1 MTYAIALT
9 PPLARPRT
17 YDGLVREPASDE
29 ALARRA
35 AAGETDAF
43 EELVRRHQDM
53 LYTLA
58 LRVTLSEQD
67 ARDCVQEG
75 LIAAWRSIGRFRGDA
90 RVSTWLYRIVLRKA
104 YDVIDRRK
112 RSPEPTDQL
121 DLASAA
127 ERPAEDRLDIIA
139 ALGSLDPDFRAAVV
153 ACDIIGLS
161 MEDAAAVLDVPPG
174 TVRSRLS
181 RARDRLAALLE
192 ANRA

>member
-1 MTYAIALT
+1 MSYAAAVTLPLT
-9 PPLARPRT
+9 RSHT
-17 YDGLVREPASDE
+17 YDGRVREPVSDE

-104 YDVIDRRK
+104 YDVLDRR
-112 RSPEPTDQL
+112 RRTAEPTDQL
-121 DLASAA
+121 DLAAA
-127 ERPAEDRLDIIA
+127 ADRPADDRLDIIA
-139 ALGSLDPDFRAAVV
+139 ALGTLEPDFRAAVV

-161 MEDAAAVLDVPPG
+161 MDDAAAVLEVPPG

-181 RARDRLAALLE
+181 RGRDRLAAMLE

>member
-1 MTYAIALT
+1 MAYAATITL
-9 PPLARPRT
+9 PLARSHT
-17 YDGLVREPASDE
+17 YDGRVREPVSDE

-75 LIAAWRSIGRFRGDA
+75 LIAAWRSIGRFRGDS
-90 RVSTWLYRIVLRKA
+90 RVSTWLYRVVLRNA
-104 YDVIDRRK
+104 YDALDRRK
-112 RSPEPTDQL
+112 RTAEPTDQL
-121 DLASAA
+121 DLAAAA
-127 ERPAEDRLDIIA
+127 ERPADDRLDIIA

-161 MEDAAAVLDVPPG
+161 MEDAADLLEVPPG

-192 ANRA
+192 ANRT

>member
-1 MTYAIALT
+1 V
-9 PPLARPRT
+9 P
-17 YDGLVREPASDE
+17 EPVSDE

-35 AAGETDAF
+35 AAGETAAF

-75 LIAAWRSIGRFRGDA
+75 LIAAWRSIGRFRGDS
-90 RVSTWLYRIVLRKA
+90 RVSTWLYRIVLRKS
-104 YDVIDRRK
+104 YDV
-112 RSPEPTDQL
+112 L
-121 DLASAA
+121 DLTAAA
-127 ERPAEDRLDIIA
+127 ERPPEDRLDIIA

-161 MEDAAAVLDVPPG
+161 MEDAAAVLEVPPG

-192 ANRA
+192 ANRT